1 MINEYSL
8 SSLTIVT
15 PYEIK
20 KRASIMI
27 SHDKI
32 RGFAK
37 SGQRDYSFDDSYVL
51 FPSLINAHDHLF
63 GSYYPKIGNGTYICW
78 LPWDYDLKNSPIYEE
93 RNNNEPYALYLI
105 GSYKNLISGVTTV
118 HDHIPHEINDPYVD
132 KLPIRVLKDYTLAH
146 EVSVYDLKWG
156 EGIEKEHNR
165 AVKNNLPFVTHIEEG
180 FDDESLRGI
189 DILEERKALSEH
201 TVLVHGIGFSRED
214 IQKVAERNA
223 NFVWCPGSNYYMFQT
238 TAKIKELIEAGV
250 NVSIGTDSPASG
262 ELNILDEIR
271 FAKKA
276 YKEMY
281 DGELADDLIVKMVTV
296 NPAKAFRIQDK
307 LGSIEKDKLGD
318 LLIIHTKSKNPY
330 TSLVNAQ
337 LKDVALIFMEGKPIY
352 GDEKFQQIFQDFDV
366 QYTNITIEG
375 SGKLVIGNPKGLI
388 DNLRKNVGFH
398 KEIPFLPI

>member
-1 MINEYSL
+1 
-8 SSLTIVT
+8 
-15 PYEIK
+15 
-20 KRASIMI
+20 
-27 SHDKI
+27 
-32 RGFAK
+32 
-37 SGQRDYSFDDSYVL
+37 
-51 FPSLINAHDHLF
+51 
-63 GSYYPKIGNGTYICW
+63 
-78 LPWDYDLKNSPIYEE
+78 
-93 RNNNEPYALYLI
+93 
-105 GSYKNLISGVTTV
+105 
-118 HDHIPHEINDPYVD
+118 
-132 KLPIRVLKDYTLAH
+132 
-146 EVSVYDLKWG
+146 VYDLKWG

-214 IQKVAERNA
+214 IQKVAKRNA